1 MDSKKR
7 CAIYTRTACETIH
20 REQTVKQH
28 RCCREFVQQHH
39 DWLVVE
45 RKYSDSCVS
54 GLTLHKPA
62 LTELLRDAEN
72 GAIDIVVMTN
82 ASRLHRGDMCDYS
95 DYFVQEF
102 KRRGAEVAFVEHA
115 WP

>member
-1 MDSKKR
+1 MGSKKR

-28 RCCREFVQQHH
+28 NTCMEFARQHD

-45 RKYSDSCVS
+45 KEYADSCVS

-72 GAIDIVVMTN
+72 GNVDIVVMTN
-82 ASRLHRGDMCDYS
+82 VSRFHRGDTLDYS
-95 DYFVQEF
+95 DYFVQQF
-102 KRRGAEVAFVEHA
+102 KQRGVEVAFVEHD